1 MMVLVT
7 INQEFSGWRELN
19 LSCSGLIIKVKL
31 FSFSGS
37 DYQTYYQNVLVENCT
52 LPGRGELHFA
62 KYNTGS

>member
-52 LPGRGELHFA
+52 LPGRG
-62 KYNTGS
+62 